1 MLESLVNNNLLVYDL
16 VTSKN
21 GYSLMDMRQDN
32 QQERLVSMKLLS
44 DDYLI
49 GFTEGEGMFYIGIV
63 RSLETKTGWQ
73 VIYFLKVSQNPIGIE
88 VLNQF
93 KDRLGCGYIKQNS
106 QTDKTDKSLAYVV
119 RDFLSLK
126 KKVIPFFEGKL
137 VIKKEAFEKFKQV
150 LKLVETKQHLT
161 AAGIKE
167 ILEIA
172 YSMNTQKR
180 RVEKQVILEAYMKLE
195 SSQAIR

>member
-1 MLESLVNNNLLVYDL
+1 MN
-16 VTSKN
+16 
-21 GYSLMDMRQDN
+21 
-32 QQERLVSMKLLS
+32 LLS
-44 DDYLI
+44 DDYLV

-63 RSLETKTGWQ
+63 HSKETKTHWQ
-73 VIYFLKVSQNPIGIE
+73 VIYFFKVSQNPIGIE

-119 RDFLSLK
+119 RDFPSLRD
-126 KKVIPFFEGKL
+126 KVIPFFEGKL
-137 VIKKEAFEKFKQV
+137 LIKKDAFRKFKQV
-150 LKLVETKQHLT
+150 LKLVEEKQQFSVPGITK
-161 AAGIKE
+161 

-180 RVEKQVILEAYMKLE
+180 RVKKRVILESYMKLE